1 MIYERLDVVVWATT
15 LLVFVLL
22 GARAWAVETA
32 GAQLYRTAPKVRVLT
47 IGSWLAVI
55 ALVVLLAVQGGVLL
69 AQSIITRTD
78 PSDVVTVVPANPPPP
93 APVDPNAPP
102 PAEAGTPPA
111 DTGAPPAA
119 PGGAA
124 PADPAVPPG

>member
-102 PAEAGTPPA
+102 AAPADPNAPPPA
-111 DTGAPPAA
+111 DTGAPPADA
-119 PGGAA
+119 PVDPAA
-124 PADPAVPPG
+124 PAG